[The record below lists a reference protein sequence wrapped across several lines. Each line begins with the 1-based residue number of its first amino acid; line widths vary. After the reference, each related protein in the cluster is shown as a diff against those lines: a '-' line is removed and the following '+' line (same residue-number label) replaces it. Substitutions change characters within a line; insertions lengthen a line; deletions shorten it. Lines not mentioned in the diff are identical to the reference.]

1 MTKYKSISQYIEAVQ
16 WLGNNADEVEKVTG
30 LNIDRELL
38 SVEAQEHVLYIDD
51 IRPGVSQKVYEGDY
65 IIKTDNGLL
74 ACRKEIFKELWREVN
89 NGKL

>member
-1 MTKYKSISQYIEAVQ
+1 MIYRNKPKNIVAVQ
-16 WLGNNADEVEKVTG
+16 WLGNNADEVEEVTG

-65 IIKTDNGLL
+65 IIKTENGLL
-74 ACRKEIFKELWREVN
+74 ACKKEIFKELWKEY
-89 NGKL
+89 